1 MAKLLLREK
10 SIYGDGSI
18 MDLVVWGIP
27 ESEKYPDAVRYRLAF
42 IARGGERPAVL
53 YDNHYPKG
61 HHKHIGK
68 DEMPYHYRDI
78 ETLFKDFDDDVLE
91 VRRENI

>member
-18 MDLVVWGIP
+18 MDFVVWGIP
-27 ESEKYPDAVRYRLAF
+27 ESEKYPDAVRYR
-42 IARGGERPAVL
+42 
-53 YDNHYPKG
+53 
-61 HHKHIGK
+61 K